1 MEVEE
6 DVKGEERRGDIQTA
20 GYYYYFYPHSYQ
32 ADAEAEAEGDL
43 SLPAV

>member
-6 DVKGEERRGDIQTA
+6 DVEGEERRGDIQTA
-20 GYYYYFYPHSYQ
+20 GYYYYHFYPHNYQ
-32 ADAEAEAEGDL
+32 AEAEAEGDL